1 MIRLNR
7 MKALSLFRPTVRPA
21 GQPRLRVRLK
31 KTLHLNRAIRSRRS
45 PARLSIIQ
53 PAIRT
58 LRAAGTLRWKCR
70 RRTQR
75 KLRLSCRPTS
85 NPLRRFYRP
94 TNRLPRPA
102 CPPASNPPR
111 RLFRPASRPPAPR
124 RLPAP
129 ATSNP
134 PSRRP
139 ARRRAAA
146 ICPGRS
152 NRWTRMPRAC
162 HPLPTV
168 HGGRPPHRRRPCIPT
183 RWLPVLNGPHRPPG
197 NARAELRP
205 ASRRPPAPQNQLPE
219 NGRWAV
225 FCRD

>member
-7 MKALSLFRPTVRPA
+7 MKALSLFRPTARPA
-21 GQPRLRVRLK
+21 NKPRLRLRLK
-31 KTLHLNRAIRSRRS
+31 KTLRLNRAIRSRRS

-58 LRAAGTLRWKCR
+58 PPVAGTRRWKCR
-70 RRTQR
+70 RRTRR
-75 KLRLSCRPTS
+75 KRRPFCRQTSNPPRRLYRPTS
-85 NPLRRFYRP
+85 RP
-94 TNRLPRPA
+94 PRQA
-102 CPPASNPPR
+102 CPPANNPPR

-129 ATSNP
+129 AVSNQ

-146 ICPGRS
+146 TCPGRS

-183 RWLPVLNGPHRPPG
+183 RRLPVLNGPHRPPG
-197 NARAELRP
+197 SARAEFHP
-205 ASRRPPAPQNQLPE
+205 ARRRLPALQSRLPE